1 MLEDKGPL
9 RGNAACIRQRIR
21 SDRILWKIGG
31 NPVIQLLLEILWP
44 IAFYELST
52 EISRTLLSG
61 YGSLMVQTV
70 SAAITSVILGIIYR
84 RNPFSPNRNI
94 EEKSVKTLKTEILCA
109 GVLLCM
115 AGISSSLLFNNLITL
130 SGIKK
135 MFTGYNRIANQLFS
149 PPLWFRIIAMGVVI
163 SAAEELVFR
172 GFIYRSLRNRYSF
185 WTAAMVS
192 ALLFGWYHG
201 NLVQGIYGWAVAL
214 VLAYGY
220 ERYKS
225 IWAPW
230 LIHGSANLTSILAGR
245 WIKFEGGKPGISFL
259 LITIVSGVCLFLILH
274 VMRRSNFKCLKEV
287 TQ

>member
-1 MLEDKGPL
+1 M
-9 RGNAACIRQRIR
+9 
-21 SDRILWKIGG
+21 
-31 NPVIQLLLEILWP
+31 IQLLLEILWP

-52 EISRTLLSG
+52 EIGRMVLSG
-61 YGSLMVQTV
+61 YGSLAVQTA
-70 SAAITSVILGIIYR
+70 SAAITSVSLGIIYR
-84 RNPFSPNRNI
+84 KNPFSPNRNI
-94 EEKSVKTLKTEILCA
+94 EEKSVKTLRTDILCA
-109 GVLLCM
+109 GVLLWM

-192 ALLFGWYHG
+192 AVLFGWFHG
-201 NLVQGIYGWAVAL
+201 NLIQGIYGWAVGL

-220 ERYKS
+220 ERYKN

-230 LIHGSANLTSILAGR
+230 LIHGSANLTSILAGK
-245 WIKFEGGKPGISFL
+245 WIKFEGGQPGSSFL

-274 VMRRSNFKCLKEV
+274 VMRRSNFKYLKEV

>member
-1 MLEDKGPL
+1 MPG
-9 RGNAACIRQRIR
+9 ACRF
-21 SDRILWKIGG
+21 LWNMEGD
-31 NPVIQLLLEILWP
+31 PVIQLLLEILWP

-52 EISRTLLSG
+52 EIGRMVLSG
-61 YGSLMVQTV
+61 YGSLAVQTA
-70 SAAITSVILGIIYR
+70 SAAITSVILGMIYR
-84 RNPFSPNRNI
+84 NM
-94 EEKSVKTLKTEILCA
+94 EEKSVKTLRTEILCA

-135 MFTGYNRIANQLFS
+135 MFTGYNRIANQLVS

-192 ALLFGWYHG
+192 AVLFGWFHG
-201 NLVQGIYGWAVAL
+201 NLVQGVYGWAVAL

-230 LIHGSANLTSILAGR
+230 LIHGSANLTSILAGK
-245 WIKFEGGKPGISFL
+245 WIKFEGGKSGASFL

-274 VMRRSNFKCLKEV
+274 IMRRSNFK
-287 TQ
+287 